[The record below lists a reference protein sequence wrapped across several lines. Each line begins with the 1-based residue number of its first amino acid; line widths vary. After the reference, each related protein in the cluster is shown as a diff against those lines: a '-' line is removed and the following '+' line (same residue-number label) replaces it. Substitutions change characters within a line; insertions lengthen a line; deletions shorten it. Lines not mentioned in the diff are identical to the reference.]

1 MIYPI
6 KIILADDH
14 RIIRDGLKMVFGD
27 VNKFQIIAEVANGQE
42 LIAIFDTVYSDVILL
57 DLSMPTLGG
66 LETLAAIKA
75 KSTSKILVLTIHD
88 EPAYVLKA
96 IQLGA
101 DGYVL
106 KNADH
111 EELIRAV
118 ETIYQGQKYYSSV
131 ISNIVIDN
139 LNKKFQTEKQA
150 IQVTA
155 REQEVLQ
162 LVADG
167 LSNKLIA
174 DQLNISQRTVETHRT
189 NLLRKFEVFNAAE
202 LVKKAG
208 EMSLLK

>member
-6 KIILADDH
+6 KIIIADDH
-14 RIIRDGLKMVFGD
+14 RIIRDGLKMVFSD
-27 VNKFQIIAEVANGQE
+27 INKFQIVGEVANGNE
-42 LIAIFDTVYSDVILL
+42 LITILDTCYCDIILL
-57 DLSMPTLGG
+57 DLSMPELGG
-66 LETLAAIKA
+66 LDSLTAIKSKSNA
-75 KSTSKILVLTIHD
+75 KSLVLTIHD

-96 IQLGA
+96 VQKGA

-118 ETIYQGQKYYSSV
+118 ETICQGQKYYSSV
-131 ISNIVIDN
+131 VANVVIDN
-139 LNKKFQTEKQA
+139 FNKKYNEQKSQ
-150 IQVTA
+150 IQVTT

-174 DQLNISQRTVETHRT
+174 DQLHISQRTVETHRT
-189 NLLRKFEVFNAAE
+189 NLLRKFDVYNAVE
-202 LVKKAG
+202 LVKMAREKG
-208 EMSLLK
+208 LLN